1 MPTRSP
7 ATLISARNH
16 AIPLLKTALHTHQ
29 NAKAQHYGRT
39 AIKDTRQD
47 VATAITIARTLGH
60 TWASVNAGTGL
71 DRKTQQRFLNSAF
84 KGQQG
89 TVPNA
94 TRAARHTK
102 QDHKQAG
109 DTLFNTIAQ
118 DIWMRDEI
126 RQAVAHGVHDA
137 VRDKLADILTSPRP
151 LAPHDFPFLAA
162 RLEHTHHRAAE
173 AAIYV
178 IAYTRVDTTYARIA
192 EEARQAAA
200 SV

>member
-29 NAKAQHYGRT
+29 TAKTQHYGRT

-60 TWASVNAGTGL
+60 TWASVHAGTGL

-94 TRAARHTK
+94 TRAASHTK

-109 DTLFNTIAQ
+109 HMLVNTIAH
-118 DIWMRDEI
+118 DIWMRDDI
-126 RQAVAHGVHDA
+126 RRAVAHGVHDA
-137 VRDKLADILTSPRP
+137 VRDELADILTSRSP
-151 LAPHDFPFLAA
+151 LAPHDFPSLFD
-162 RLEHTHHRAAE
+162 RLERTHHRAAE
-173 AAIYV
+173 EASYV
-178 IAYTRVDTTYARIA
+178 IACTPMDTTYAHIA
-192 EEARQAAA
+192 ERARQAAA

>member
-16 AIPLLKTALHTHQ
+16 AIPLLKTALHAHQ
-29 NAKAQHYGRT
+29 TAKARA
-39 AIKDTRQD
+39 AIKYTRQD

-94 TRAARHTK
+94 TRAARYTK

-109 DTLFNTIAQ
+109 HMLFNTIAQ
-118 DIWMRDEI
+118 DIWMRDDI

-137 VRDKLADILTSPRP
+137 VRDELAYILTSPGP
-151 LAPHDFPFLAA
+151 LAPHAFPTLFAW
-162 RLEHTHHRAAE
+162 LEHTHRRAAE
-173 AAIYV
+173 AASNA
-178 IAYTRVDTTYARIA
+178 IACAPMGTTYARLA

>member
-16 AIPLLKTALHTHQ
+16 AIPLLKTALHAHQ
-29 NAKAQHYGRT
+29 NAKARAVT
-39 AIKDTRQD
+39 KETRQD

-84 KGQQG
+84 KGKQG

-94 TRAARHTK
+94 TRAARYTK

-109 DTLFNTIAQ
+109 HMLFNTIAQ
-118 DIWMRDEI
+118 DIWMRDDI
-126 RQAVAHGVHDA
+126 RQAVALGVHDA
-137 VRDKLADILTSPRP
+137 VRDKLADMLASPRP
-151 LAPHDFPFLAA
+151 LTPYLFPSLVA

-173 AAIYV
+173 AASYV
-178 IAYTRVDTTYARIA
+178 IAYTRVDTTYAHLA
-192 EEARQAAA
+192 KEAREAAA